1 VAAKPPAPAPVA
13 PLATVKMPDKK
24 SGPLKNFGAL
34 DKFIQR

>member
-1 VAAKPPAPAPVA
+1 VAVKTPAPAPVA